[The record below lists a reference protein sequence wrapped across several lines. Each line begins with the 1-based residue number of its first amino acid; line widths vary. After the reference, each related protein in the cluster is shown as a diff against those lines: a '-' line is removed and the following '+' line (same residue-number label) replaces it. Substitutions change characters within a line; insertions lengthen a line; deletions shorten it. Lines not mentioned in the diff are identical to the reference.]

1 MTTSET
7 CLLDTNIL
15 VYAADETSPFH
26 QDAKEL
32 REKGMNGEVTL
43 CICPQVLSEYFAI
56 ITDPKRVNG
65 PRTQKEVVFE
75 IDKYFSSNNI
85 LKIYPGQDVM
95 EKVLDLLKRYKI
107 TKQEIFDLQLV
118 ATMLSN
124 NVTNIYT
131 FNQSDF
137 SKFKEIEVLT
147 P

>member
-1 MTTSET
+1 MITSDT

-26 QDAKEL
+26 QDAKVL
-32 REKGMNGEVTL
+32 REKGINGEVSL

-56 ITDPKRVNG
+56 ITDPKRVNET
-65 PRTQKEVVFE
+65 RTQKEAVFE
-75 IDKYFSSNNI
+75 MEKYYSSKNI
-85 LKIYPGQDVM
+85 LKIYPGSGVM
-95 EKVLDLLKRYKI
+95 EKTLDLLKRYNI
-107 TKQEIFDLQLV
+107 TKQTIFDLQLV

-131 FNQSDF
+131 LNQADF
-137 SKFKEIEVLT
+137 SKFIEIEVLT